1 MPYDFILSSGVT
13 SNGRTVH
20 YAQLNG
26 TAEPKFTIGNRT
38 KYGNFCGLIN
48 TQAVPGLIYDPAHYA
63 TEFGF
68 WAYFLYPTAIAES
81 KGSYLCLNS
90 YDKAK
95 FTFSFMQY
103 AAHVAN
109 GDFVK
114 FLRKLLALPNAPEYF
129 PKLLLKDGRI
139 CYKNPDGTLKQL
151 ETNLSTQALMDY
163 FNPSLDDV
171 ETQELICSARMIHW
185 ASNDA
190 AHRRIQV
197 ETAIEHYRN
206 KMAEY
211 SKLFHLDGVPAK
223 VCLMVSDIRHQ
234 GRGMNPQIAQALNT
248 AGNYELAFTNLCSIG
263 AEKYLT
269 RINTVKA
276 TIEKLLAA
284 GTYHKK
290 YDAASATFVAI

>member
-1 MPYDFILSSGVT
+1 MSIDFTFTTGLTAKGQTIHFAQQ
-13 SNGRTVH
+13 NGSV
-20 YAQLNG
+20 L
-26 TAEPKFTIGNRT
+26 PKFTIGNRT
-38 KYGNFCGLIN
+38 KYGNYYGLIN

-63 TEFGF
+63 VEFGF
-68 WAYFLYPTAIAES
+68 WAYFLYPTAMAES
-81 KGSYLCLNS
+81 KGSYLCLNT

-103 AAHVAN
+103 AAHVPN

-114 FLRKLLALPNAPEYF
+114 FFKKLLVLPNATDYF
-129 PKLLLKDGRI
+129 PKILLNNGRI
-139 CYKNPDGTLKQL
+139 FFKNPDGSLKQL
-151 ETNLSTQALMDY
+151 ENNLSTKALMDY
-163 FNPSLDDV
+163 FNPTLDDV
-171 ETQELICSARMIHW
+171 ETQEIICSARMIHW

-197 ETAIEHYRN
+197 ETAIEHYRI

-234 GRGMNPQIAQALNT
+234 GRGVNPQIAQALNT
-248 AGNYELAFTNLCSIG
+248 GGNYEQAFSNLCSIG
-263 AEKYLT
+263 ADKYLT

-276 TIEKLLAA
+276 TIEQLLAA
-284 GTYHKK
+284 GVYQKK
-290 YDAASATFVAI
+290 YDAASGTFVAI